1 MLKKN
6 GVHVYNTDPKNEEIF
21 NQDFSKISDKH
32 ALIMYSKRIVVI
44 AFADITKQCQQQKCN
59 HT

>member
-44 AFADITKQCQQQKCN
+44 AFADITKHSNKSVIILN
-59 HT
+59 